1 MDEIE
6 SYIEI
11 VLNEF
16 LRNPS
21 FHDLMIMGQVV
32 LVLIRHGYWE
42 EIHNDENEEREVDYP
57 MWRV

>member
-11 VLNEF
+11 VLNEL
-16 LRNPS
+16 LRNLS
-21 FHDLMIMGQVV
+21 FHDLMIVGKVV
-32 LVLIRHGYWE
+32 LVLISHGYWE

-57 MWRV
+57 KWRV